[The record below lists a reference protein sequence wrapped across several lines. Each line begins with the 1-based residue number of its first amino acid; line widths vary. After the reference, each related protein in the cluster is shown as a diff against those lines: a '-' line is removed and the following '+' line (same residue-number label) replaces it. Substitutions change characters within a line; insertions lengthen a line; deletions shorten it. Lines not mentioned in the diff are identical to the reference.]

1 MLDHCDDTLTILSPA
16 EAAELLYVGKNTI
29 YKLITDGEIK
39 CFKVGRIWKIPKE
52 SLVEYIKSKSGLVR

>member
-1 MLDHCDDTLTILSPA
+1 MLDHCDDTLMILSPA

-29 YKLITDGEIK
+29 YRLIADGEIK

-52 SLVEYIKSKSGLVR
+52 SLIEYIRNQAGLNK